1 MEDDALII
9 NLKVIAAIQPN
20 DKINTSDNY
29 LNIENNTII
38 PVSIK
43 RWWRSDDRNES
54 LNRIDIII
62 SEALTKDSNVIETNI
77 KNAII
82 GLNNFKRTYSKCTQ
96 SIARINTIIEKITN
110 KYNLTNNSLS
120 QEEEDDDEDDDLDTI
135 I

>member
-1 MEDDALII
+1 MEDNALII

-20 DKINTSDNY
+20 DKLNTSDNY
-29 LNIENNTII
+29 LNIESNTII
-38 PVSIK
+38 PVSVK

-54 LNRIDIII
+54 LNRIDQIITD
-62 SEALTKDSNVIETNI
+62 ALTINSPLIESNI
-77 KNAII
+77 KESIL

-120 QEEEDDDEDDDLDTI
+120 QEEEEEEEDTI

>member
-20 DKINTSDNY
+20 DKLNTSDNY
-29 LNIENNTII
+29 LNIESNTII
-38 PVSIK
+38 PLSIK

-54 LNRIDIII
+54 LNRIDQIITD
-62 SEALTKDSNVIETNI
+62 ALTKNSPLIESNI
-77 KNAII
+77 KESIL

-120 QEEEDDDEDDDLDTI
+120 QEEEEEEDTI